1 MIETYNFLQAKYVG
15 KFQCNGKKCNARCC
29 KAWKITIDDDT
40 LKRYSEIESEA
51 KEITS
56 QIVHEKN
63 FNVVKLDAKRFCPFL
78 TKENFCGIQKK
89 YGEDFLSVT
98 CRTYPRISRFING
111 IFENSLTL
119 SCPVAAE
126 SALTSTDS
134 MEFELVQKSFD
145 SEKNALN
152 VPSLPPEVLPN
163 FLDVQLEALAIL
175 KNKLFTIDQ
184 RLAVLGFF
192 IERADELIKL
202 NQTYDIPKLLQVY
215 KSKEFLTET
224 MPPIFNTLPF
234 QASEFVKVLLSGV
247 IESLYGENDSD
258 KPKFESIEKLI
269 FNRFNELL
277 KAGAVNDDSIIAFGE
292 LRGKFV
298 KKFEQVFE
306 NYLVNEFFMNL
317 YPYRLKK
324 SVVHN
329 YGVYLATYKIIEMF
343 AFLMAETCPPVYES
357 DIAKFICRLSTP
369 IEHNADYLNK
379 ISNEL
384 DGKENMLELI
394 EIFLQP

>member
-29 KAWKITIDDDT
+29 KAWKITIDDET

-152 VPSLPPEVLPN
+152 VPSLPPEVLTN

-247 IESLYGENDSD
+247 IESLYGE
-258 KPKFESIEKLI
+258 K
-269 FNRFNELL
+269 
-277 KAGAVNDDSIIAFGE
+277 
-292 LRGKFV
+292 
-298 KKFEQVFE
+298 
-306 NYLVNEFFMNL
+306 
-317 YPYRLKK
+317 
-324 SVVHN
+324 
-329 YGVYLATYKIIEMF
+329 T
-343 AFLMAETCPPVYES
+343 
-357 DIAKFICRLSTP
+357 
-369 IEHNADYLNK
+369 
-379 ISNEL
+379 
-384 DGKENMLELI
+384 
-394 EIFLQP
+394 